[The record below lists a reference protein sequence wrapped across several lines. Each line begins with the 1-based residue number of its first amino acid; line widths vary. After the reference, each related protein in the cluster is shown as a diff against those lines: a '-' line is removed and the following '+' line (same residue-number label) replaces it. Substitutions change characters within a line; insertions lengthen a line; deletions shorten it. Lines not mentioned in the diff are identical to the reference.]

1 MNEGKPMNAK
11 KTMQLDCSKIC
22 DALGN
27 ETRYQIVMSLR
38 KKSINTCCDKIEY
51 HESGG
56 SVTDMVKTTGLAQST
71 ISQHLKVL
79 ENAGIISREKRGS
92 WTCFFLNEPL
102 IQDFLS
108 QLESQLTSKLR

>member
-1 MNEGKPMNAK
+1 MNPK
-11 KTMQLDCSKIC
+11 KTKELDSSKIC

-27 ETRYQIVMSLR
+27 ETRFQIVMALR
-38 KKSINTCCDKIEY
+38 KNSINTCCDKIEY

-79 ENAGIISREKRGS
+79 ENAGIISKEKRGS
-92 WTCFFLNEPL
+92 WTCFFLNDEM
-102 IQDFLS
+102 IREFLN
-108 QLESQLTSKLR
+108 QLENQLTK

>member
-1 MNEGKPMNAK
+1 M
-11 KTMQLDCSKIC
+11 KTKIAHTLDSSKIC

-27 ETRYQIVMSLR
+27 ETRFQIVMSLR
-38 KKSINTCCDKIEY
+38 KNSINTCCDKIEY

-79 ENAGIISREKRGS
+79 ENAGIISKEKRGS
-92 WTCFFLNEPL
+92 WTCFFLNDGL
-102 IQDFLS
+102 IRDFLD
-108 QLESQLTSKLR
+108 QLETQLTTK

>member
-1 MNEGKPMNAK
+1 MSTKKNLKP
-11 KTMQLDCSKIC
+11 DSSKIC

-27 ETRYQIVMSLR
+27 ETRFEIVMALR
-38 KKSINTCCDKIEY
+38 KNSINTCCDKIEY

-79 ENAGIISREKRGS
+79 ENAGVISKEKRGS
-92 WTCFFLNEPL
+92 WTCFFLNEQL
-102 IQDFLS
+102 INEFLD
-108 QLESQLTSKLR
+108 QLKIQLTK

>member
-1 MNEGKPMNAK
+1 MNTKSNTKM
-11 KTMQLDCSKIC
+11 DSSKIC

-27 ETRYQIVMSLR
+27 ETRFQIVMALR
-38 KKSINTCCDKIEY
+38 KNSINTCCDKIEY

-79 ENAGIISREKRGS
+79 ENAGIISKEKRGS
-92 WTCFFLNEPL
+92 WTCFFLNDQL
-102 IQDFLS
+102 ILDFLN
-108 QLESQLTSKLR
+108 QLENQLTK